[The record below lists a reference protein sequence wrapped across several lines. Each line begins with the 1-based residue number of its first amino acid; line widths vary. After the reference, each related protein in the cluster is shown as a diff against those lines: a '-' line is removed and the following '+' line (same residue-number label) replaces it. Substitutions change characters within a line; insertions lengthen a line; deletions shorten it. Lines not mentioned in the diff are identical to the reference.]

1 MYSVYFRFEV
11 HETEGSLTLVAQRSK
26 GTLGHVSLFVY
37 AQNLEAQLGLD
48 YVFTPMVKSLGII
61 VFWVLYK

>member
-1 MYSVYFRFEV
+1 MYSFYYRFEV
-11 HETEGSLTLVAQRSK
+11 NETQRSLTLVAQRSK

-48 YVFTPMVKSLGII
+48 YVFTAMVNSLRII
-61 VFWVLYK
+61 VI

>member
-1 MYSVYFRFEV
+1 MYSFYYRFEV
-11 HETEGSLTLVAQRSK
+11 NETQRSLTLVAQRSK

-48 YVFTPMVKSLGII
+48 YVFTPMVNSLRII
-61 VFWVLYK
+61 VI

>member
-1 MYSVYFRFEV
+1 MYSLYYRFEV
-11 HETEGSLTLVAQRSK
+11 NETQRSLTLVAQRSR

-48 YVFTPMVKSLGII
+48 YVFTPMVNSLRII
-61 VFWVLYK
+61 VI